1 MDTVKNE
8 ARHPLLPPTLNE
20 ALLADWLKRNA
31 KEVYTDE
38 GRTYFDERQVNE
50 MTRTGSRNGAEMLSL
65 EGILATVKKLVEG
78 GLSEDA
84 GVFKLEIQPTAGTKM
99 LKAER
104 ALLDTQVAKGY
115 STFERNIYGLPN
127 AETAEMLFFT
137 ADGALVTERTRQ
149 LSARERYDYIGLHDT
164 ARLNIEDSQRRTA
177 EG

>member
-1 MDTVKNE
+1 MDTVKTE
-8 ARHPLLPPTLNE
+8 GRHPLLPPTLNE

-38 GRTYFDERQVNE
+38 GRTYFNEQQVNE

-65 EGILATVKKLVEG
+65 EATLAQVTKLVNG

-84 GVFKLEIQPTAGTKM
+84 GVFTLVIHPTAGTKM

-115 STFERNIYGLPN
+115 STFERNIYGIPN
-127 AETAEMLFFT
+127 PDTAEMLFFT
-137 ADGALVTERTRQ
+137 ADGAMVPERSRQ
-149 LSARERYDYIGLHDT
+149 LSVRERYDYLGMHDT
-164 ARLNIEDSQRRTA
+164 ARLNIDNSIGKTA
-177 EG
+177 QG